1 MNCPNHY
8 LPPKEMDDIRF
19 LVRYR
24 RSLAEEITGIKNRVH
39 AVLAR
44 YGITIEATDVFG
56 KRSLNVIR
64 ESANRMRTADG
75 FILADLMHRCH
86 EITSRAEIVENQLAS
101 MGKDIPEVKKLMTMP
116 GIGFYSALAIYSE
129 IGDIGRFPD
138 ARHLSAYCGLVP
150 RVDQSGD
157 ATYYGHITKSGPSI
171 LRFFLVNS
179 VHTTVKISGTFKGT
193 YRKLKKRIGRNKAMV
208 AMARRLSVTIYN
220 MLAKNQDFVDLKTH
234 MGLCED
240 KADRMQLLARKAQ
253 SMGSE
258 SVRRLIDEGVITL
271 QSNKLLS

>member
-1 MNCPNHY
+1 
-8 LPPKEMDDIRF
+8 MDDIRF